1 MMRMKTQDH
10 PSQQA
15 EPAEYTKCRRSS
27 RYTLW
32 KARHARFCHISPREL
47 DDLIMYWFSGKTTT
61 LAN

>member
-10 PSQQA
+10 PYQQA
-15 EPAEYTKCRRSS
+15 EPAEDSKCRRSS

-47 DDLIMYWFSGKTTT
+47 DDLIMY
-61 LAN
+61 